1 LSILDG
7 ANGRKFIASGPFD
20 HEMPYYY
27 LVIADISY
35 WIKHESEIYLWMDEH
50 LPRGRLHQEG
60 MTVALESEEQVT
72 AFLLRWC

>member
-1 LSILDG
+1 MTILDG

-27 LVIADISY
+27 IVIADITF
-35 WIKHESEIYLWMDEH
+35 WLKNEKNIYEWMELN

-60 MTVALESEEQVT
+60 MTLALETEEQVT
-72 AFLLRWC
+72 AFLLKWG